1 MNSSNPPVFPP
12 NLPPDSNYPLDHP
25 AIGIPHHPLQYRAIG
40 IIQAKYQPLEDK
52 LTKGIIITSDNQT
65 FETVLLGKTISAV
78 KNHIDL
84 NKLQNWVVYPHT
96 IPETEQIH
104 FQIAGVYIPKN
115 LGRDNALP
123 PNYFSIRGEVLYSS
137 KREQKVIV
145 KICKNNTLSS
155 RRVSFFKL
163 ELQGKIPDHTIKHFY
178 SFSTVLE
185 EKKLVIKNYIDLGLI
200 AANFR

>member
-1 MNSSNPPVFPP
+1 MNLSNPPIYPP
-12 NLPPDSNYPLDHP
+12 NLSPYSNYPLDHH
-25 AIGIPHHPLQYRAIG
+25 AVGIPHHPLQYRAIG

-52 LTKGIIITSDNQT
+52 LTKGIIISSENQT

-84 NKLQNWVVYPHT
+84 NESQNWVVYPHT

-104 FQIAGVYIPKN
+104 FQIAGIY
-115 LGRDNALP
+115 LP
-123 PNYFSIRGEVLYSS
+123 ENIESDTLPLNYFSIRGEVLYSS
-137 KREQKVIV
+137 KKEQKVIV

-178 SFSTVLE
+178 SFSVILE
-185 EKKLVIKNYIDLGLI
+185 GNKLIVKNYIDLGLI
-200 AANFR
+200 AVNF

>member
-1 MNSSNPPVFPP
+1 MNLINPPIHPQK
-12 NLPPDSNYPLDHP
+12 LSPDSNYPLDHH
-25 AIGIPHHPLQYRAIG
+25 AVGIPHHPLQYRAIG

-52 LTKGIIITSDNQT
+52 LTKGVIISSDNQT

-84 NKLQNWVVYPHT
+84 NESQNWVIYPHT

-104 FQIAGVYIPKN
+104 FQIAGIYLPKN
-115 LGRDNALP
+115 IESDTLP
-123 PNYFSIRGEVLYSS
+123 LNYFSIRGEVLYSS
-137 KREQKVIV
+137 KKEQKVIV
-145 KICKNNTLSS
+145 KICKNNTLFS

-178 SFSTVLE
+178 SFTAILE
-185 EKKLVIKNYIDLGLI
+185 GKKLIIKNYIDLGLI
-200 AANFR
+200 AVNF

>member
-1 MNSSNPPVFPP
+1 VNLSNPPIYPP
-12 NLPPDSNYPLDHP
+12 NLSPYSNYPLDHHGV
-25 AIGIPHHPLQYRAIG
+25 GIPHHPLQYRAIG

-52 LTKGIIITSDNQT
+52 LTKGVIISSDNQT

-84 NKLQNWVVYPHT
+84 NETQHWVVYPHT

-104 FQIAGVYIPKN
+104 FQVTGIYIPEN
-115 LGRDNALP
+115 MESDTLP
-123 PNYFSIRGEVLYSS
+123 LNYFSIRGEVLYSS
-137 KREQKVIV
+137 KKEQKVIV

-178 SFSTVLE
+178 SFSVILE
-185 EKKLVIKNYIDLGLI
+185 GNKLIVKNYIDLGLI
-200 AANFR
+200 AVNF